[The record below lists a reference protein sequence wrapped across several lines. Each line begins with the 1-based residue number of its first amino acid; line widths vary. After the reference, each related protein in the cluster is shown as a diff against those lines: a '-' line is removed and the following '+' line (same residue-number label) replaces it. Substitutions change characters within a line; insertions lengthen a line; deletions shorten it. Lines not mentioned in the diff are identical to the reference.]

1 MIGMT
6 FVLFLATLMRSRPD
20 LCENSTAYTRPSYNV
35 TKNTTTKAINS
46 KYFGKKSYTKSVKTA
61 LCFNSKSV

>member
-1 MIGMT
+1 MIGIT

-35 TKNTTTKAINS
+35 RKNTTKQSIQNTWTHKATEISVRNNS
-46 KYFGKKSYTKSVKTA
+46 
-61 LCFNSKSV
+61 LL